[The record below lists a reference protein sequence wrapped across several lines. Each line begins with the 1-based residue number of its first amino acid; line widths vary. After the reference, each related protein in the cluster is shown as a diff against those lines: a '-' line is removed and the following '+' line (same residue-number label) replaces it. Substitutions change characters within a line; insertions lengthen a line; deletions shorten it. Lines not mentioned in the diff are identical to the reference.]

1 MNSSLLQVDDFA
13 LAVDSPSAAGAASP
27 DAAHQPVQQNSAQ
40 RDHEPH
46 TEHHMA
52 FGIYSTASAYT
63 AQWVQATADT
73 AAEAGD
79 GLVSELIYGRAAAPE
94 PTQAEDASESG
105 AAAAAHSVLEVNN
118 EPQDAA
124 SGHHAE
130 LAAGEASL
138 QGGMPAK
145 SGVDQLEQRRLT
157 LTAPEEE
164 EAAEEDAEGE
174 DLISIPLV
182 RVPRRSSVADRASH
196 KGASLATMHAGR
208 CCISTMH
215 HTLYPTL
222 SATLALAHSMVEE
235 LGHDARCRAKLL
247 NHLRL
252 DSHSIF

>member
-1 MNSSLLQVDDFA
+1 MLMNSSLLQVDDFD
-13 LAVDSPSAAGAASP
+13 LPVDSPSAAGAASP
-27 DAAHQPVQQNSAQ
+27 DAARQPVQQDSAQ

-52 FGIYSTASAYT
+52 PGSDSTASAYT

-79 GLVSELIYGRAAAPE
+79 GLVSELVDGRAAAPE
-94 PTQAEDASESG
+94 PTQAGDASESA
-105 AAAAAHSVLEVNN
+105 AAAAAHSVMEAND

-124 SGHHAE
+124 SGQHAE

-145 SGVDQLEQRRLT
+145 SGVDQIEQRRLT
-157 LTAPEEE
+157 PTAPEEE
-164 EAAEEDAEGE
+164 EAADEDAEGE
-174 DLISIPLV
+174 DSISIPLV
-182 RVPRRSSVADRASH
+182 RVPRRSSIAGRASH
-196 KGASLATMHAGR
+196 KGASLATLHAGR

-222 SATLALAHSMVEE
+222 PATLALAHSTVEE
-235 LGHDARCRAKLL
+235 LGHDARCRASEAGFTLL
-247 NHLRL
+247 
-252 DSHSIF
+252 F